1 MEHSYSQGLMEM
13 RESGAMEIS
22 PGAAAEVPGD
32 VYTCPLV
39 MDDSCTIGP
48 IGEIEFFFAL
58 FLLFPRIVYTL
69 KMYLSTGLPDMMSGT
84 AIRHLTDSHGIPQVC
99 LHWKPQSI
107 SLL

>member
-48 IGEIEFFFAL
+48 IGEIEFFSIL
-58 FLLFPRIVYTL
+58 FLFQRIAH
-69 KMYLSTGLPDMMSGT
+69 T
-84 AIRHLTDSHGIPQVC
+84 AIWEVLGTHLFLFLRRI
-99 LHWKPQSI
+99 
-107 SLL
+107 

>member
-48 IGEIEFFFAL
+48 IGEIEFFSIL
-58 FLLFPRIVYTL
+58 FLFQRIAHTL

-99 LHWKPQSI
+99 QEFPS
-107 SLL
+107 SLEASVH

>member
-48 IGEIEFFFAL
+48 IGEIELFSLFFFYFQFQGL
-58 FLLFPRIVYTL
+58 YTL
-69 KMYLSTGLPDMMSGT
+69 
-84 AIRHLTDSHGIPQVC
+84 
-99 LHWKPQSI
+99 
-107 SLL
+107 